1 MKKIILL
8 GILAI
13 GIGTQA
19 QDKSKVTELG
29 DFCYVDS
36 LSTKLVFNE
45 NCTVTK
51 KLNFVSVKFKSKY
64 AFSLQ
69 EDKSKEIYNI
79 VSKVDGLG
87 KGTQRE
93 KLGEIPAVFLEGLTK
108 TKNATNNGYEIA
120 NGMNQPV
127 EVYYHLGD
135 LVLIFPKLAF
145 KGLVSP
151 AHRVYVP
158 NDCIND
164 FKNIFK

>member
-1 MKKIILL
+1 MKKIIILCL
-8 GILAI
+8 LAI
-13 GIGTQA
+13 GFGATA
-19 QDKSKVTELG
+19 QEKSTVTELG

-45 NCTVTK
+45 KCTVTK
-51 KLNFVSVKFKSKY
+51 KLNFVSVKFRSKY

-69 EDKSKEIYNI
+69 DDKSKDIYNI
-79 VSKVDGLG
+79 VEKSAGLG
-87 KGTQRE
+87 KETQRK

-108 TKNATNNGYEIA
+108 TKNAANNGYEIA

-135 LVLIFPKLAF
+135 LVLIFPKLTF

-151 AHRVYVP
+151 SHRVYIP
-158 NDCIND
+158 NDCVSD